1 MPRNP
6 NKINYSK
13 DLPQSFHSFQIIED
27 PRTGGS
33 KRHHFGAVLFMV
45 VTGVLCGMN
54 SFSDIEEF
62 CLLQKSWFKKWIKM
76 PNGVPRAQTFSNIF
90 ALIDPKHFRDCLIA
104 HIGTL
109 HPRLQQLIAIDG
121 KTLRGSRGL
130 DSEASHVV
138 SAWAADS
145 GVTLAQEFVSEK
157 SNEITAIPL
166 LLEMLDLEGQIVSID
181 AIGTQTTIALAIIE
195 QKADYIL
202 ALKGNQGNL
211 HKEAQDQFH
220 YAVRNLDLTQTEGWS
235 QHQSVEKSHGRIV
248 ERRTIV
254 NHRLDWMSQE
264 IRGKWPQLNSLI
276 MVESR
281 SSKLDDT
288 KETREVR
295 YYISSLKSSA
305 AEQQRNIRQH
315 WSIENSCHPPT
326 SRLRRTGWVLDTA
339 FREDHNQTYQGNAA
353 ENLSTVRRIVMNLL
367 QIDKTYPKST
377 PKKRMRALIDKKYR
391 EHLLSLA

>member
-13 DLPQSFHSFQIIED
+13 GLPQSFHSFQIIED
-27 PRTGGS
+27 PRTGGN

-90 ALIDPKHFRDCLIA
+90 ALIDPKHFRDCLIS

-145 GVTLAQEFVSEK
+145 GVTLAQEFVSDK

-181 AIGTQTTIALAIIE
+181 AMGTQTTIAQAIIE

-220 YAVRNLDLTQTEGWS
+220 YAMRNLDLTQTEGWS

-248 ERRTIV
+248 ERHTIV

-264 IRGKWPQLNSLI
+264 IRDKWPQLNSLI

-281 SSKLDDT
+281 SSKLDNT

-315 WSIENSCHPPT
+315 WSIENSCH
-326 SRLRRTGWVLDTA
+326 WVLDTA

-353 ENLSTVRRIVMNLL
+353 ENLATVRRIVMNLL
-367 QIDKTYPKST
+367 QIDKTYAKST

>member
-13 DLPQSFHSFQIIED
+13 GLPHSFHTFQVIED
-27 PRTGGS
+27 PRTGGN

-62 CLLQKSWFKKWIKM
+62 CHLQKTWFKKWIKT
-76 PNGVPRAQTFSNIF
+76 PHGIPRAQTFSNIF
-90 ALIDPKHFRDCLIA
+90 ALIEPKQFSDCLIA

-121 KTLRGSRGL
+121 KTLRGSHGL
-130 DSEASHVV
+130 NCDASHVV

-145 GVTLAQEFVSEK
+145 GVTLAQEFVGEK
-157 SNEITAIPL
+157 SNEITAIPA
-166 LLEMLDLEGQIVSID
+166 LLEMLDLQGQIISID
-181 AIGTQTTIALAIIE
+181 AMGTQTALAQAIIE
-195 QKADYIL
+195 KKADYLL

-220 YAVRNLDLTQTEGWS
+220 YAMRNLDLSQTEGWS
-235 QHQSVEKSHGRIV
+235 QYQSVEKSHGRIV
-248 ERRTIV
+248 KRNVVV
-254 NHRLDWMSQE
+254 NHRLEWMSEE
-264 IRGKWPQLNSLI
+264 IRSKWPQLHSLI
-276 MVESR
+276 MVETR
-281 SSKLDDT
+281 SSKLEET
-288 KETREVR
+288 KETREIR

-305 AEQQRNIRQH
+305 SEQQKHIRQH
-315 WSIENSCHPPT
+315 WSIENNCH
-326 SRLRRTGWVLDTA
+326 WVLDTV

-353 ENLSTVRRIVMNLL
+353 KNLSTVRRIVMNLL
-367 QIDKTYPKST
+367 KIDKTYNKST

-391 EHLLSLA
+391 ELLLSLA